1 MTVEKQHNY
10 GNDSLSTLEEKD
22 KVRLRPGV
30 IFGSDGIEGCR
41 HTLVEIVANAR
52 DEAQEGFGNLIE
64 VFRYKDHS
72 IEVRDRGRGIPLEY
86 NQKEQKYNWEIVFM
100 ILYGGGKY
108 NNNSGSNYQYSIGL
122 NGLGTAATQFAS
134 EYMDVEVYRDGHKYE
149 LRFEKGENVGGLISE
164 RCDYEH
170 TGSIIK
176 WKPDL
181 DVFND
186 INIPL
191 SFFQDTLK
199 RQAIVNKGITF
210 KLYDEETD
218 ETFVYYYE
226 DGIID
231 YVKEVSG
238 EKALTEP
245 KYFELETKGRD
256 REDKEEYKLK
266 IQVAFAFNNDNT
278 MLEYY
283 HNSSYLEYGGSPDKA
298 VDSAFTSTLHSF
310 IKDKNKYNKN
320 EKRVTFT
327 DIRDSLVLVTNT
339 YSTITSY
346 ENQTKR
352 AITNKFIQEAMTS
365 FLKEKLE
372 IYFIENQTEL
382 DRIID
387 QVLINK
393 RSREKAELT
402 RIDLKKKLSKGI
414 DNFSNKVKKFVD
426 CRTKDVSRRELF
438 IVEGDSALGST
449 KMGRDAEFQAI
460 IPVRGK
466 PLNCLKSDYAKIF
479 KNDIIVDLLKV
490 LGCGVEIKNKHNDLS
505 IFDIEKLNWNKVI
518 ICTDADVDGFQ
529 IRTLILTMLYVL
541 TPTLIEKGYV
551 YIAES
556 PLYEIT
562 DSKDNSYFAYSD
574 TEKNKI
580 LKKLKGNYKIQR
592 SKGLGENEPE
602 MMWQTTMNP
611 ETRRLIQV
619 TPAEAQETKDAF
631 ELFLGDNLAGRKEFI
646 AEFGY
651 KYIEESD
658 VV

>member
-1 MTVEKQHNY
+1 MTIEKQHNY

-72 IEVRDRGRGIPLEY
+72 IEVRDKGRGIPLEY

-164 RCDYEH
+164 RCEYEH
-170 TGSIIK
+170 TGSMIK

-181 DVFND
+181 EVFND
-186 INIPL
+186 IDIPL
-191 SFFQDTLK
+191 TFFQDTLK

-245 KYFELETKGRD
+245 QYFELETKGRD

-266 IQVAFAFNNDNT
+266 IQVAFAFNNENT
-278 MLEYY
+278 ILEYY

-298 VDSAFTSTLHSF
+298 VDSAFSSTLHSF

-327 DIRDSLVLVTNT
+327 DIRDSLILVTNT

-346 ENQTKR
+346 ENQTKK

-372 IYFIENQTEL
+372 IYFIENQSEL

-402 RIDLKKKLSKGI
+402 RIDLKKKLSKGV
-414 DNFSNKVKKFVD
+414 DNFTNKVKKFVD
-426 CRTKDVSRRELF
+426 CRSKDVSRRELF

-490 LGCGVEIKNKHNDLS
+490 LGCGVEIKSKHNDLS
-505 IFDIEKLNWNKVI
+505 FFDIEKLNWNKVI

-611 ETRRLIQV
+611 ETRRLIKV
-619 TPAEAQETKDAF
+619 TPTEAQATKDAF